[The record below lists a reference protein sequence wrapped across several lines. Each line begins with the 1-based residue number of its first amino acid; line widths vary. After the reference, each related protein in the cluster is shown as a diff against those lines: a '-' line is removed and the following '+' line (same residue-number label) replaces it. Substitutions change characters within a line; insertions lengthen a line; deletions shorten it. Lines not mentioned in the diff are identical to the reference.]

1 MPIPPLDGG
10 RVLRGLVSEPLGKLL
25 DRVEPFG
32 LIIVVGLLYMGWLW
46 ALVEPLMAI
55 IKSLIL
61 SVVGL

>member
-1 MPIPPLDGG
+1 M
-10 RVLRGLVSEPLGKLL
+10 LRGLVSEPIGKLL
-25 DRVEPFG
+25 DRLEPFG

-46 ALVEPLMAI
+46 ALVEPLMAV